1 MTSPSCCDKYTGTA
15 LHGGSSRIQSGTGLC
30 SWSPVGLHPPRVQ
43 SPPLYTDGRPQPAG
57 TPDTRGSQ
65 GSPWDS
71 GSRVS
76 PDGGFG
82 KDPWKGIRPGVSGC
96 PSPSACLPRGHPRAL
111 PAWAPSAPPA
121 VPPSPRT
128 EAGWVEAGGVG
139 GTHLPGPGP
148 MGASTAL
155 EESPHEVSPT
165 PHTQM
170 LQVWSGPWVLGS
182 DPGLSP
188 SPRPRSSSPTE
199 APVSPGLSGP
209 SPGGRGAQSLL
220 PHGSPRQRRAMR
232 LGVVLPPPMVPSR

>member
-1 MTSPSCCDKYTGTA
+1 MSCSCCGKHTGTA

-30 SWSPVGLHPPRVQ
+30 SWSPVWLHPPRVQ
-43 SPPLYTDGRPQPAG
+43 SPPLYTDGRHQPVG

-111 PAWAPSAPPA
+111 PAWSPSAPPA

-128 EAGWVEAGGVG
+128 EGWLGGSRRSG
-139 GTHLPGPGP
+139 GLTCLDLVPWAPAQP
-148 MGASTAL
+148 WKRV
-155 EESPHEVSPT
+155 PVSPT
-165 PHTQM
+165 PPHT
-170 LQVWSGPWVLGS
+170 
-182 DPGLSP
+182 DAPGL
-188 SPRPRSSSPTE
+188 
-199 APVSPGLSGP
+199 VWGPGCWSQIWG
-209 SPGGRGAQSLL
+209 
-220 PHGSPRQRRAMR
+220 
-232 LGVVLPPPMVPSR
+232 